1 MKEIIIKMQKRYVWS
16 KKTYEFLFTNLYENY
31 KLPKLEPVVEF
42 YFRCLKNAEIID
54 YYEVAI
60 INNSELKKRFL
71 KWSTAFKKLAFDINN
86 YLLKVINI
94 YDQDHFLL
102 NVKKGGFLKN
112 RL

>member
-1 MKEIIIKMQKRYVWS
+1 MQKRYVWS

-60 INNSELKKRFL
+60 LNNNELKKRFL
-71 KWSTAFKKLAFDINN
+71 KWSTAFKKLAFEINN

-112 RL
+112 SL